1 MTRLRA
7 TDEEMA
13 MTNEEKR
20 KAVIRWRD
28 LQTMP
33 TAVGEICMTKQHVL
47 LPGGV
52 A

>member
-7 TDEEMA
+7 ADEEMA
-13 MTNEEKR
+13 MDNHEKR
-20 KAVIRWRD
+20 KTIIRWRD
-28 LQTMP
+28 LQAMA